1 MKKYD
6 KTILAEHFT
15 SYNDRYF
22 TVLVLDDN
30 DYYNIHVIDD
40 KFKDDELNTLKLQE
54 PKSCVTLEEVTDP
67 MQLEFHALEH
77 ALWDKFY
84 GYKDNMYSF
93 SVSVADTCEL

>member
-40 KFKDDELNTLKLQE
+40 KFRDDELNTLKLQE

-84 GYKDNMYSF
+84 GYKDQVYSF
-93 SVSVADTCEL
+93 NVEVSDSYEL